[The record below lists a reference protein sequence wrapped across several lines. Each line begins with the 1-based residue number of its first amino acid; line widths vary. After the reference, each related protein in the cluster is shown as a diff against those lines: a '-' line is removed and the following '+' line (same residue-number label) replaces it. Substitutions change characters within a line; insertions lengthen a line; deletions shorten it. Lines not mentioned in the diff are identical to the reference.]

1 VIIYRHV
8 LFTTILLQY
17 RSNKIINYST
27 IYNKVFFTYSTDENH
42 YKNARYCINRFVYAL
57 IIISIEVHMN
67 MNIALPGVD
76 EWPLKV
82 PPGSIAGSIAN
93 LIAG

>member
-1 VIIYRHV
+1 MYSSR
-8 LFTTILLQY
+8 ILQM
-17 RSNKIINYST
+17 KIN
-27 IYNKVFFTYSTDENH
+27 
-42 YKNARYCINRFVYAL
+42 KNARYCINRFVYAL

-82 PPGSIAGSIAN
+82 PPGSIAGSIASS
-93 LIAG
+93 IAG